1 MTGAM
6 IVISICATVIGVA
19 IIVSRTIENIQT
31 HDSYWKAKYEL
42 GKLNMLSVND
52 LNEEIIRNTDDVIK
66 VNEELIGIL
75 KAYYKE
81 KETPTNEAAE

>member
-42 GKLNMLSVND
+42 GKLNMLSVQD

>member
-42 GKLNMLSVND
+42 GKLNMLSVQD
-52 LNEEIIRNTDDVIK
+52 LNEEIIRNTKDVIK